1 MATTEAARGGM
12 WVALTDDST
21 ISVTTEEGGG
31 RYAQLTF
38 FGSFE
43 VSLSM
48 SEQALARCRDVCAE
62 ALREM
67 RSVDDDS
74 TRSWMH
80 RAAASLPGRAGSSQ
94 GVE

>member
-1 MATTEAARGGM
+1 MEAVRGGM
-12 WVALTDDST
+12 WVALADGDAISVKTDDD
-21 ISVTTEEGGG
+21 GG

-48 SEQALARCRDVCAE
+48 SEQAIAQCRDVCAE

-67 RSVDDDS
+67 RAVGDDS

-80 RAAASLPGRAGSSQ
+80 RAAPS
-94 GVE
+94 E